1 MNRRDFF
8 KRLGGA
14 AAAVALS
21 PLLDL
26 AEVAA
31 PPSLPAM
38 RLVVSDSPEFAF
50 GFTGFVPAGMDVIT
64 GQIRYMC
71 NMELR
76 SDSRPRLQRMIYGIT
91 S

>member
-31 PPSLPAM
+31 PPSIPAM
-38 RLVVSDSPEFAF
+38 RLVISDSPEFCF
-50 GFTGFVPAGMDVIT
+50 GFTGFVPADLPCIT
-64 GQIRYMC
+64 GQIRFLC
-71 NMELR
+71 NLEMVE
-76 SDSRPRLQRMIYGIT
+76 SRPRLQRMIYGIT

>member
-26 AEVAA
+26 ATITA
-31 PPSLPAM
+31 PPSVPAM
-38 RLVVSDSPEFAF
+38 RMVISDSPEFAF
-50 GFTGFVPAGMDVIT
+50 GFTGFVPAGNEMIQ
-64 GQIRYMC
+64 GQIKYLC
-71 NMELR
+71 NLQMVH
-76 SDSRPRLQRMIYGIT
+76 DSRPRLQRMLYGIT
-91 S
+91 V